1 MEKLLSTSTETMGAY
16 WKQAIS
22 PGFNSQSAREK
33 FSPDKALPIEH
44 DVYTPVLGYTL
55 LHFHWQ
61 FERGFSRI
69 LFSSARCYTCAKHV
83 TCTIFGYSALKEAVG
98 VVVSKHLLNS
108 KKLYWQGK
116 ILNYNKN
123 LKSNTNNVTAYRKSV
138 KKCSKLPKNCQ
149 KMTYP

>member
-1 MEKLLSTSTETMGAY
+1 M
-16 WKQAIS
+16 S

-44 DVYTPVLGYTL
+44 NVVYPLFLVI
-55 LHFHWQ
+55 HF
-61 FERGFSRI
+61 FIFIDNSRGGFQEYFFS
-69 LFSSARCYTCAKHV
+69 ATRCNTCAKHV

-98 VVVSKHLLNS
+98 VVVNKHLLNF
-108 KKLYWQGK
+108 KKLYCQGK

-138 KKCSKLPKNCQ
+138 KKML
-149 KMTYP
+149 KMT